1 MIAHITVPVKNYLRA
16 KKLYVAALKPL
27 GYKLTM
33 DMPQWKAGGF
43 KEGGHT
49 SFWIAQ
55 KPRMVPG
62 HVALLAKSKVAVQKF
77 YTAARRNGAK
87 DNGKPGFRPDY
98 GPTYYAAFVL
108 DHDGNNIEACYFGER
123 APAQK
128 VKKVVKKTASK
139 KRAAPKAKK
148 AKKKTRR

>member
-1 MIAHITVPVKNYLRA
+1 MIAHITVPVKNYKRA

-55 KPRMVPG
+55 KSRVVPG
-62 HVALLAKSKVAVQKF
+62 HVALLAKNKVAVQKF
-77 YTAARRNGAK
+77 YSAARRQGAK

-98 GPTYYAAFVL
+98 GPTYYAAFIL

-123 APAQK
+123 APTA
-128 VKKVVKKTASK
+128 KKSV
-139 KRAAPKAKK
+139 KK
-148 AKKKTRR
+148 AKKRATPKAKRAAKKRRR

>member
-1 MIAHITVPVKNYLRA
+1 MIAHITVPVKNYSRA
-16 KKLYVAALKPL
+16 KKLYEAALKPL
-27 GYKLTM
+27 GYKLKM
-33 DMPQWKAGGF
+33 DMAAWKAAGF
-43 KEGGHT
+43 MEGGHT

-77 YTAARRNGAK
+77 YSAACRNGAK
-87 DNGKPGFRPDY
+87 DNGAPGFRPDY

-123 APAQK
+123 APSAK
-128 VKKVVKKTASK
+128 KKVASK
-139 KRAAPKAKK
+139 KRVTSKAKK
-148 AKKKTRR
+148 AKKKPRR